1 MQYLTIELRQPG
13 NGYNGADL
21 FEDAITDQN
30 LVFYADSLTDIGF
43 APLTDITKG
52 VDRAIEICANHGLPV
67 KDHFKAVY
75 ISDASTHTIRK
86 AWKLSKLAYAL
97 IVINGPY
104 KNPKVSQFQLE
115 LLRKYFGV

>member
-43 APLTDITKG
+43 AHLTDITKG

-86 AWKLSKLAYAL
+86 AWKLSCRSASRTGRESNVTGPLA
-97 IVINGPY
+97 G
-104 KNPKVSQFQLE
+104 
-115 LLRKYFGV
+115 LRNH